1 MMGQT
6 WNYLIKKK
14 KKKRCGQLLIFFVT
28 FTSRGIMSFFFG
40 IIIYT
45 LKIFV
50 VQNSCNGGTKNPYV
64 GSQFIGGEN

>member
-1 MMGQT
+1 M
-6 WNYLIKKK
+6 WPVINILCDIYIK
-14 KKKRCGQLLIFFVT
+14 GYNEL
-28 FTSRGIMSFFFG
+28 FFFG